1 MLKDVLKTVN
11 EYLETITDLVKTLVI
26 IGIIVEIIFPNRF
39 GVIENLR
46 EIMEQFGDA
55 GFAGLL
61 AIMMLVMWYE
71 KKIITSSRVDISPF
85 NEVCQLNVIII
96 YNN

>member
-39 GVIENLR
+39 GVIENLER
-46 EIMEQFGDA
+46 DNGTIRRCRVCRSFSNYDA
-55 GFAGLL
+55 CY
-61 AIMMLVMWYE
+61 V
-71 KKIITSSRVDISPF
+71 V
-85 NEVCQLNVIII
+85 
-96 YNN
+96 

>member
-1 MLKDVLKTVN
+1 MFKYEKVMLKDVLKTVN

-71 KKIITSSRVDISPF
+71 KK
-85 NEVCQLNVIII
+85 
-96 YNN
+96 

>member
-11 EYLETITDLVKTLVI
+11 EYLATITDLVKTLVI

-55 GFAGLL
+55 GCRSFSNYDA
-61 AIMMLVMWYE
+61 
-71 KKIITSSRVDISPF
+71 
-85 NEVCQLNVIII
+85 CNVV
-96 YNN
+96 

>member
-1 MLKDVLKTVN
+1 MLKEVLKTVN
-11 EYLETITDLVKTLVI
+11 EYLQTITDLVKTLVI

-71 KKIITSSRVDISPF
+71 KK
-85 NEVCQLNVIII
+85 
-96 YNN
+96 

>member
-46 EIMEQFGDA
+46 EIMGQFGDA

-71 KKIITSSRVDISPF
+71 KK
-85 NEVCQLNVIII
+85 
-96 YNN
+96 

>member
-11 EYLETITDLVKTLVI
+11 EYLATITDLVKTLVI
-26 IGIIVEIIFPNRF
+26 IGIIVEIIFPNTF

-46 EIMEQFGDA
+46 VIMEQFGDA

-71 KKIITSSRVDISPF
+71 KK
-85 NEVCQLNVIII
+85 
-96 YNN
+96 

>member
-26 IGIIVEIIFPNRF
+26 NGIIVEIIFPNRF

-71 KKIITSSRVDISPF
+71 KK
-85 NEVCQLNVIII
+85 
-96 YNN
+96 

>member
-11 EYLETITDLVKTLVI
+11 EYLETRTDLVKTLVI

-71 KKIITSSRVDISPF
+71 KK
-85 NEVCQLNVIII
+85 
-96 YNN
+96 

>member
-46 EIMEQFGDA
+46 DIMEQFGDA

-71 KKIITSSRVDISPF
+71 KK
-85 NEVCQLNVIII
+85 
-96 YNN
+96 

>member
-61 AIMMLVMWYE
+61 AI
-71 KKIITSSRVDISPF
+71 KKYLQSITI
-85 NEVCQLNVIII
+85 
-96 YNN
+96 

>member
-11 EYLETITDLVKTLVI
+11 EYLETITALVKTLVI

-71 KKIITSSRVDISPF
+71 KR
-85 NEVCQLNVIII
+85 
-96 YNN
+96 

>member
-46 EIMEQFGDA
+46 EIMEQFGVQRN
-55 GFAGLL
+55 G
-61 AIMMLVMWYE
+61 
-71 KKIITSSRVDISPF
+71 
-85 NEVCQLNVIII
+85 
-96 YNN
+96 

>member
-1 MLKDVLKTVN
+1 MLKEVLKTVN

-71 KKIITSSRVDISPF
+71 KK
-85 NEVCQLNVIII
+85 
-96 YNN
+96 

>member
-11 EYLETITDLVKTLVI
+11 EYLATITDLVKTLVI

-46 EIMEQFGDA
+46 VIMELFGDA

-61 AIMMLVMWYE
+61 AIMMVVMWYE
-71 KKIITSSRVDISPF
+71 KK
-85 NEVCQLNVIII
+85 
-96 YNN
+96 

>member
-11 EYLETITDLVKTLVI
+11 EYLATITDLVKTLVI

-71 KKIITSSRVDISPF
+71 KK
-85 NEVCQLNVIII
+85 
-96 YNN
+96 

>member
-61 AIMMLVMWYE
+61 AIMMLLMWYE
-71 KKIITSSRVDISPF
+71 KK
-85 NEVCQLNVIII
+85 
-96 YNN
+96 

>member
-39 GVIENLR
+39 KTAL
-46 EIMEQFGDA
+46 MTHHPSS
-55 GFAGLL
+55 
-61 AIMMLVMWYE
+61 
-71 KKIITSSRVDISPF
+71 IIHQPGG
-85 NEVCQLNVIII
+85 
-96 YNN
+96 

>member
-61 AIMMLVMWYE
+61 AIMMLVMWYQ
-71 KKIITSSRVDISPF
+71 KK
-85 NEVCQLNVIII
+85 
-96 YNN
+96 

>member
-39 GVIENLR
+39 GVIENLG

-71 KKIITSSRVDISPF
+71 KK
-85 NEVCQLNVIII
+85 
-96 YNN
+96 

>member
-71 KKIITSSRVDISPF
+71 KIITSSGVDISPF

-96 YNN
+96 YKIN

>member
-1 MLKDVLKTVN
+1 MLKDALKTVN
-11 EYLETITDLVKTLVI
+11 DYLATITDLVKTLVI

-46 EIMEQFGDA
+46 DIMEQFGDA

-61 AIMMLVMWYE
+61 ALMMLVMWYE
-71 KKIITSSRVDISPF
+71 KK
-85 NEVCQLNVIII
+85 
-96 YNN
+96 

>member
-61 AIMMLVMWYE
+61 AIMMIVMWYE
-71 KKIITSSRVDISPF
+71 KK
-85 NEVCQLNVIII
+85 
-96 YNN
+96 

>member
-61 AIMMLVMWYE
+61 AIMMLVMWFE
-71 KKIITSSRVDISPF
+71 K
-85 NEVCQLNVIII
+85 
-96 YNN
+96 

>member
-26 IGIIVEIIFPNRF
+26 IGIIVEILFPNIF

-71 KKIITSSRVDISPF
+71 KK
-85 NEVCQLNVIII
+85 
-96 YNN
+96 

>member
-71 KKIITSSRVDISPF
+71 KK
-85 NEVCQLNVIII
+85 
-96 YNN
+96 

>member
-46 EIMEQFGDA
+46 RDNGTIRGCRVCS
-55 GFAGLL
+55 LL

-71 KKIITSSRVDISPF
+71 KNNIIRS
-85 NEVCQLNVIII
+85 
-96 YNN
+96 

>member
-46 EIMEQFGDA
+46 EIIEQFGDA

-71 KKIITSSRVDISPF
+71 KK
-85 NEVCQLNVIII
+85 
-96 YNN
+96 

>member
-39 GVIENLR
+39 GVIDNLR
-46 EIMEQFGDA
+46 EILEQFGDA

-71 KKIITSSRVDISPF
+71 KK
-85 NEVCQLNVIII
+85 
-96 YNN
+96 

>member
-1 MLKDVLKTVN
+1 MLQEVLKTVN

-71 KKIITSSRVDISPF
+71 KK
-85 NEVCQLNVIII
+85 
-96 YNN
+96 